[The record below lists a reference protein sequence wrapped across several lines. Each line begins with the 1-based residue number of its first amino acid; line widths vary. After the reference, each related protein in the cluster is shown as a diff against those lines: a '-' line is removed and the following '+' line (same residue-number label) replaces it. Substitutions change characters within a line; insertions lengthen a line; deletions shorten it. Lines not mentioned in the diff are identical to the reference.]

1 MLLETSFSQSEVNKC
16 QPRLGEYCPTW
27 MNQGDCHRAG
37 KASFFY
43 LQNTFLESDL
53 DVAEL
58 ARKFHLFLS
67 LLTEGYRCKMN
78 NSLNNIRVEVA
89 S

>member
-1 MLLETSFSQSEVNKC
+1 MDEPRRLPQGRQSF
-16 QPRLGEYCPTW
+16 L
-27 MNQGDCHRAG
+27 
-37 KASFFY
+37 FY
-43 LQNTFLESDL
+43 LQNTFQESDL